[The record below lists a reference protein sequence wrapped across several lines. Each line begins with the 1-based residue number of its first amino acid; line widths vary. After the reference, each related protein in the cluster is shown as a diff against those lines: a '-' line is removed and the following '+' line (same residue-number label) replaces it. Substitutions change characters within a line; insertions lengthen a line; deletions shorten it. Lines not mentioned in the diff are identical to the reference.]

1 MMNRKKIYSIAVC
14 VALLLSGCSS
24 ISSTSTPQAPQTTTP
39 SPRSEVSKSPQKG
52 LVEETSTPEAS
63 IDQSAH
69 ITGLIVRYMDGVA
82 PTDSQGKVS
91 GASQVTVVSLKPGRD
106 IGFGFVT
113 VEFDKPLSEVDAK
126 LVADQLISSGQ
137 VVSAEIDN
145 SVSLQASD
153 NPEQISRD
161 LLENSATAQ
170 SLQSIQSGG
179 RWGLDRID
187 QRALPLNGAYEYD
200 TSGAGVRVYVV
211 DTGVAAANAEIAGR
225 VAAGFDT
232 TGGANGTEDCNGH
245 GTHVSGTIAGTT
257 YGVAKEAVI
266 VPVRVLNCAGQ
277 EARNSAII
285 EGLNWIFQD
294 HLPGQPAV
302 VNMSLVMN
310 ASDSID
316 FAVRQVIA
324 DGVVVVVASGNSGDS
339 LSGSGN
345 ACLYSPARVSEAITV
360 NASTSA
366 DDDASFSNYGPCTD
380 LYAPGVGIVSG
391 WIGAP
396 SATNTRSGT
405 SMAAP
410 HVAGAAARIL
420 SMNPSMTPAQVQE
433 FLRSTASYVDFGTS
447 HLGDPQLLLFVDPF
461 ASNSNYVRNLYRDF
475 FGRVAS
481 QAEVDYWSR
490 ELDSGRINAT
500 GLTTIL
506 SRSDEWIRVII
517 RNFYID
523 TLGRE
528 PDAAGYQYWIE
539 QARAG
544 KPIAEIGSFFYG
556 SDEYLVVFGNND
568 QTTWLRDLY
577 QKLMLRGADPGGL
590 NYWYSQVSTGAMSRP
605 EIAHWFYQ
613 SPEKLGLRVD
623 SLYSKLLARGSD
635 PGGRAYW
642 ANRLKTE
649 GDLALASQLA
659 SSPEYFN
666 RRFVQ

>member
-1 MMNRKKIYSIAVC
+1 MLRALVAVS
-14 VALLLSGCSS
+14 VGITSALFLSGCVAAKDTSAPSLQPSS
-24 ISSTSTPQAPQTTTP
+24 ISPQNTSETTKGEVTETETPLAPESQQGD
-39 SPRSEVSKSPQKG
+39 VS
-52 LVEETSTPEAS
+52 
-63 IDQSAH
+63 
-69 ITGLIVRYMDGVA
+69 GLIVQYADGVNRLDINGNVTGA
-82 PTDSQGKVS
+82 GSVS
-91 GASQVTVVSLKPGRD
+91 GVSLLPGRE

-113 VEFDKPLSEVDAK
+113 VVFGKPLTESQAQE
-126 LVADQLISSGQ
+126 VADQLISSGD
-137 VVSAEIDN
+137 II
-145 SVSLQASD
+145 SVELDREVKLQASED
-153 NPEQISRD
+153 PEQIARD
-161 LLENSATAQ
+161 LAVNNTAA
-170 SLQSIQSGG
+170 QSIQTTQTSG

-187 QRALPLNGAYEYD
+187 QRSLPLNGAYEYD
-200 TSGAGVRVYVV
+200 TTGAGVRVYVV
-211 DTGVAAANAEIAGR
+211 DTGVASSNSEISGR
-225 VAAGFDT
+225 VAGGVDI
-232 TGGANGTEDCNGH
+232 TGDGNGTEDCNGH

-257 YGVAKEAVI
+257 YGVAKSAVI
-266 VPVRVLNCAGQ
+266 VPVRVLNCSGQ

-285 EGLNWIFQD
+285 EGLSWIAAD
-294 HLPGQPAV
+294 HQAGQPAV

-316 FAVRQVIA
+316 SAVRQVIS
-324 DGVVVVVASGNSGDS
+324 DGVVIVAASGNSGDS

-345 ACLYSPARVSEAITV
+345 ACLYSPARVQEVITV
-360 NASTSA
+360 NASSNV
-366 DDDASFSNYGPCTD
+366 DDDATFSNYGSCTD

-396 SATNTRSGT
+396 TATNTRSGT

-420 SMNPSMTPAQVQE
+420 SMNPAMTPAQVQE
-433 FLRSTASYVDFGTS
+433 FIRSTATSVNFGTA
-447 HLGDPQLLLFVDPF
+447 HLGDPQLLLYIDPF
-461 ASNSNYVRNLYRDF
+461 ASNSNYVRNLYKDF
-475 FGRVAS
+475 FGRIAS
-481 QAEVDYWSR
+481 QPEVDYWSR
-490 ELDSGRINAT
+490 ELDSGRVTPAQ
-500 GLTTIL
+500 LTTIL

-556 SDEYLVVFGNND
+556 SDEYLIVFGNND

-577 QKLMLRGADPGGL
+577 VKLMLRSADPGGL
-590 NYWYSQVSTGAMSRP
+590 EYWYSKVSSGSMSRP

-623 SLYSKLLARGSD
+623 SLYTKLLSRSSD
-635 PGGRAYW
+635 PGGRQYW
-642 ANRLKTE
+642 ANRLKGE
-649 GDLALASQLA
+649 GDLTLASQLA